1 MKPAEAQTHI
11 EKHGHAALY
20 SRHTCRECKLDWTC
34 RLQTCRLEQEDVLCR
49 ACEVESLLSDVL
61 NITDAL
67 APILALEPVI
77 DSVWSQSLK
86 LALAPKIKALRADAM
101 RICKMEKI

>member
-1 MKPAEAQTHI
+1 MKPAEAQAHI

-20 SRHTCRECKLDWTC
+20 SRHTCRECHLDWTC

-49 ACEVESLLSDVL
+49 SCEVESLLSDVL

-67 APILALEPVI
+67 MPLLDYEKE
-77 DSVWSQSLK
+77 SVWTGSLK
-86 LALAPKIKALRADAM
+86 LALRPKIKALRDDAK
-101 RICKMEKI
+101 RICKMEKIGG